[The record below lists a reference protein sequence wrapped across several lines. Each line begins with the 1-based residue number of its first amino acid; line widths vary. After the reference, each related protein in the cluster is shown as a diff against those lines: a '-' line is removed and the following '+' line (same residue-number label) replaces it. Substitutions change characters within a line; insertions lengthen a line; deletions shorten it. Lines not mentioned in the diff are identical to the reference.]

1 MAPRRSR
8 PMALSACAAAA
19 TVAAAAAGGAFVVG
33 GSLSVTS
40 GPRQLSPEVVLQSA
54 TQIAGLQLPV
64 VGSQSMAVGA
74 TFALAAGAAAA
85 AAAGARRRSRAKGAA
100 AAEASRTCL
109 RANPIATFE
118 TSEGTFKAEIYLDK
132 MPLTASNFIDLAKS
146 GFYNGVH
153 FHRVIPNFMAQFGCP
168 YAQDPRSPRS
178 GTGGPED
185 GTSFKILAGP
195 EEGKEVTR
203 RNGGNI
209 PDELTEKITNAPGTL
224 SMANTG
230 RPNSGGSQ
238 FFINVANNDFLDFFN
253 PRTPSKHPVFGKIV
267 EGYSLVQKITEVRTV
282 NDSPVKPVEMISIT
296 ID

>member
-1 MAPRRSR
+1 M
-8 PMALSACAAAA
+8 LSACAAAA
-19 TVAAAAAGGAFVVG
+19 TAAAAAAGGAFVVS
-33 GSLSVTS
+33 GSFAVTS
-40 GPRQLSPEVVLQSA
+40 APRRSLAEASLQSA
-54 TQIAGLQLPV
+54 TQVAELQTPV
-64 VGSQSMAVGA
+64 VSGQALA
-74 TFALAAGAAAA
+74 TAASCALAAGAAAA
-85 AAAGARRRSRAKGAA
+85 AAAGARRRSRAKRADVETVA
-100 AAEASRTCL
+100 KTCL

-118 TSEGTFKAEIYLDK
+118 TSMGSFKAEILLDK
-132 MPLTASNFIDLAKS
+132 MPLTASNFIDLSKT

-168 YAQDPRSPRS
+168 NAKDPRSPRS

-185 GTSFKILAGP
+185 GTAFKILAGP
-195 EEGKEVTR
+195 DEGKEVVR

-253 PRTPSKHPVFGKIV
+253 PRTPSNHPVFGKIV
-267 EGYSLVQKITEVRTV
+267 EGFDVVKKITETRTV
-282 NDSPVKPVEMISIT
+282 NDAPVKPVEMTSIT
-296 ID
+296 IG